1 MSHSDRKRREGQR
14 LGVVA
19 EVGATAPVAAA
30 AAAAAAAVAVAVAGH
45 VLQVSTLTIVVLVVV
60 DRDEVVV
67 GELAEDKVRAS
78 SAGTATLE
86 TEGTVLH

>member
-19 EVGATAPVAAA
+19 ELGATAPV
-30 AAAAAAAVAVAVAGH
+30 AAAAVAVAVAGH
-45 VLQVSTLTIVVLVVV
+45 VLQVSTLAIVVLVLV

-67 GELAEDKVRAS
+67 GELAEDKVCAS
-78 SAGTATLE
+78 SAGTAALKA
-86 TEGTVLH
+86 EGTVLH

>member
-19 EVGATAPVAAA
+19 ELGATVAAIE
-30 AAAAAAAVAVAVAGH
+30 AAVAVAVAGH
-45 VLQVSTLTIVVLVVV
+45 VLQASTLAIVVPVAV

-67 GELAEDKVRAS
+67 GKLAEDKVCAS
-78 SAGTATLE
+78 SAGTAILKA
-86 TEGTVLH
+86 EGTVLH